1 MEKAIMKK
9 KKNKKTKK
17 KFVPGRDIGTP
28 ELQLKR
34 ALLVGPGDPSFSES
48 AIGVLFARGLINE
61 YQLKAGQQYSNLRRK
76 IFGSV
81 HPNTAD
87 LIGSSR
93 GLGLIDEET
102 EIRVRSRY
110 DHAKNSLLDCGSI
123 IQVAVDKICIY
134 DIMPLALINSPSLH
148 RKQLHNLKKGMNAL
162 CSALGI

>member
-1 MEKAIMKK
+1 MRK
-9 KKNKKTKK
+9 KKNKKLKK
-17 KFVPGRDIGTP
+17 KFIPARDIGTP
-28 ELQLKR
+28 EMQFKR
-34 ALLVGPGDPSFSES
+34 AFLVGGADPSLSES
-48 AIGVLFARGLINE
+48 VIGVIFARGLINE
-61 YQLKAGQQYSNLRRK
+61 YQLKAGQQYCNLRRK
-76 IFGSV
+76 IFGSINP
-81 HPNTAD
+81 HTSD
-87 LIGSSR
+87 LIGSCG

-110 DHAKNSLLDCGSI
+110 NHAKNSLLDCGSI